1 MMYVRT
7 LIQLFRYLNKRMKAI
22 EYTMDV
28 FIIGIEFQMNDYPFM
43 FNSCTDEWSA
53 INEMSYPQDSNGS
66 SQDIS

>member
-7 LIQLFRYLNKRMKAI
+7 LIQLFRCLNKCMKAI

-43 FNSCTDEWSA
+43 FNSWTDEWSSVMKWA
-53 INEMSYPQDSNGS
+53 TRRMRMGRR
-66 SQDIS
+66 